1 MKTLNYSFFAL
12 GLLATVSCNDDDQT
26 PTPEPLPVNAVS
38 YNGKNY
44 TIDNGSVIDW
54 GSWEDHYNYDFFL
67 TDGEMD
73 FENETAVD
81 ATVMVYAELW
91 SPGTES
97 FTTGTFNYD
106 NSGVTGDKRFFENAA
121 VVMDTNNNADLD
133 ENDDHL
139 TVKAG
144 SFKVSGSG
152 TSYTVEVDVTLSN
165 NKLLK
170 GRYSGTFE
178 IIEGSIEEMP
188 GGRRR
193 AGQPGKFIPNGLN
206 LFL

>member
-1 MKTLNYSFFAL
+1 MTKLFYSIFAL
-12 GLLATVSCNDDDQT
+12 GLLATASCKDDET
-26 PTPEPLPVNAVS
+26 PTSEPLPANTLS

-44 TIDNGSVIDW
+44 PIDNGAIIDW

-67 TDGEMD
+67 TDGMMD
-73 FENETAVD
+73 LENETAVD
-81 ATVMVYAELW
+81 ATVMIYAELW

-97 FTTGTFNYD
+97 FATGTFIFD
-106 NSGVTGDKRFFENAA
+106 NSGETGDKRFFENAA
-121 VVMDTNNNADLD
+121 VVMDSNNNGELD

-144 SFKVSGSG
+144 TFKVSGSG
-152 TSYTVEVDVTLSN
+152 TSYTVEVDVTLSD

-170 GRYSGTFE
+170 GKYSGTFE

-193 AGQPGKFIPNGLN
+193 VGKPGKFIPNGLN